1 MVVQFGQVVLGPP
14 GSGKT
19 TYCAAIAKFLR
30 SIGRKVAIVNLD
42 PANENVPYESTVDI
56 SELVRVDEVMATQNI
71 GPNGALVF
79 SMEML
84 EANLTWLMDK
94 LDELKDHYLIF
105 DFPGQAE
112 LYAHHTMVRNILAA
126 LDKADIRLCVAYLVD
141 AHYAN
146 DPGKFISALLLTL
159 NSMLH
164 MELPT
169 VNVLSKIDSIEKYG
183 TLAMGL
189 DYYTEV
195 MDLEY
200 LLDTLEDVPVSKKFR
215 KLHKTIAD
223 VVMDYSLVSFIPV
236 SVEVHSTLMN
246 VMKRIDQANGY
257 VYGSGEER
265 NIQRLLSCAVGAEF
279 EGERLDKHEGY
290 TDGDDNEE
298 IDAEEDDILRMIAH
312 QNVGRMP
319 AK

>member
-1 MVVQFGQVVLGPP
+1 MEVIMVVQFGQVVLGPP

-19 TYCAAIAKFLR
+19 TYCAAIAKFLK

-42 PANENVPYESTVDI
+42 PANEDVPYESTVDI
-56 SELVRVDEVMATQNI
+56 NNLVRVEEVMSTQNI
-71 GPNGALVF
+71 GPNGALVYC
-79 SMEML
+79 MEML
-84 EANLTWLMDK
+84 ESNLSWLMDK
-94 LDELKDHYLIF
+94 LEIYYQCMLTLPPRGVLCNKRSEFTIII
-105 DFPGQAE
+105 AE
-112 LYAHHTMVRNILAA
+112 LSRKTL
-126 LDKADIRLCVAYLVD
+126 LCIIFLLSKSQL
-141 AHYAN
+141 HKHR
-146 DPGKFISALLLTL
+146 KFISALLLAL

-169 VNVLSKIDSIEKYG
+169 VNVLSKVDSIEKYG

-195 MDLEY
+195 LDLEY

-223 VVMDYSLVSFIPV
+223 VVTDYSLVSFVPV

-246 VMKRIDQANGY
+246 VMRAVDKANGY

-265 NIQRLLSCAVGAEF
+265 NIQRLLSCAVGSEF
-279 EGERLDKHEGY
+279 EGKRLDNLDGFTEG
-290 TDGDDNEE
+290 TSSDEERDAKDDE
-298 IDAEEDDILRMIAH
+298 ILRMLAH
-312 QNVGRMP
+312 QNVGR
-319 AK
+319 

>member
-19 TYCAAIAKFLR
+19 TYCAAIAKFLKN
-30 SIGRKVAIVNLD
+30 IGRKVAIINLD
-42 PANENVPYESTVDI
+42 PANEDVPYESTVDI
-56 SELVRVDEVMATQNI
+56 SELVRVDEVMSTQNI
-71 GPNGALVF
+71 GPNGALVY

-84 EANLTWLMDK
+84 ESNLPWLMEK

-126 LDKADIRLCVAYLVD
+126 LDKSEIRLCVAYLVD

-146 DPGKFISALLLTL
+146 DPGKFISALLLAL
-159 NSMLH
+159 NSMLN

-169 VNVLSKIDSIEKYG
+169 VNVLSKVDSIEKYG
-183 TLAMGL
+183 ALAMGL

-200 LLDTLEDVPVSKKFR
+200 ILDTLEDVPVSKRFR
-215 KLHKTIAD
+215 KLHKAIAD
-223 VVMDYSLVSFIPV
+223 VVTDYSLVSFIPV

-246 VMKRIDQANGY
+246 VMKAVDKANGY

-265 NIQRLLSCAVGAEF
+265 NIQRLLSCAVGSEF
-279 EGERLDKHEGY
+279 EGERLDNLNGEAEGS
-290 TDGDDNEE
+290 DEE
-298 IDAEEDDILRMIAH
+298 RTAEEDEIFRMLAH